1 MPQQRTQAHS
11 AVFMHATL
19 NQSKHNLD
27 TMTVSHSTRGFL
39 SSSEICTRR
48 CVRGEPGAHT
58 MPLDHTR
65 TVGAIVPRTP
75 IRPTPMRPA
84 RSLAHAFTLI
94 ELLVVIAIIALL
106 IGILLPSLGSAREAA
121 RQSVCAN
128 NLRQLAVAS
137 VAYSVS
143 NRGDYS
149 SGQWENDRRKSL
161 GALDEAGWIAD
172 MINGEYAVPGN
183 LLCPSNPARISQNL
197 VRSGGASQAW
207 RVLSDEETNDLHKRG
222 FNSNYCQSWFMGYTE
237 MRNPRAGPF
246 GAGDPKR
253 VSDVLGPLNDRYMTT
268 VSANYV
274 PLFGDASS
282 RDNERSPIVIDGE
295 SGQLLSKAFGDG
307 PAATIN
313 GWFGKQD
320 YSDFGPNH
328 GGQRRAILQGSAT
341 RGGSGTIGNLAFAD
355 GHVSA
360 FADTDADLAF
370 DFTDRA
376 AGDFSYAD
384 FQGKVFGGILRRGLW
399 LD

>member
-1 MPQQRTQAHS
+1 
-11 AVFMHATL
+11 
-19 NQSKHNLD
+19 
-27 TMTVSHSTRGFL
+27 
-39 SSSEICTRR
+39 
-48 CVRGEPGAHT
+48 
-58 MPLDHTR
+58 MPLDLMR
-65 TVGAIVPRTP
+65 PVGAIVPGSPARVTARRTP
-75 IRPTPMRPA
+75 G
-84 RSLAHAFTLI
+84 FTLI

-106 IGILLPSLGSAREAA
+106 IGILLPSLGSARNAA
-121 RQSVCAN
+121 RQSVCSN
-128 NLRQLAVAS
+128 NLRQLALAS
-137 VAYSVS
+137 VAYSAS
-143 NRGDYS
+143 NRGDFS

-172 MINGEYAVPGN
+172 MVNGEYAVPGN
-183 LLCPSNPARISQNL
+183 LLCPSNPARINQNL

-207 RVLSDEETNDLHKRG
+207 RVLSEGEMNDLFNRG

-253 VSDVLGPLNDRYMTT
+253 VSDVVGPLNDRYM
-268 VSANYV
+268 SAVGANFV
-274 PLFGDASS
+274 PLFGDSSS
-282 RDNERSPIVIDGE
+282 RDNERNPYVIDGQ

-328 GGQRRAILQGSAT
+328 GGQRRALFQGSAT
-341 RGGSGTIGNLAFAD
+341 RGGSGTVGNIAFAD

-360 FADTDADLAF
+360 FTDTDGDQAF
-370 DFTDRA
+370 DFTNRA

-384 FQGKVFGGILRRGLW
+384 LQGKVFGGILRRGLW